1 MFFFEEE
8 EFQNIFQPHCIWISF
23 VNLWMYEWEKTLE
36 LTWQPLGTIPS
47 CSVGTDHSSPPAA
60 SQNKTVI
67 TVGFSEEA
75 EVLPQVLVSEQRHRP
90 LIFYLLPFLLRSQS
104 CWSGCCNAVAAHP
117 SVGCFS
123 MPAMCPHNRPQSSV
137 VGGGGRLDFKTPK
150 EGVAFQSVL
159 SSQIW
164 LRFIFFSKAGRF
176 FFFSFA
182 DHNFTHGLMWVIFF

>member
-1 MFFFEEE
+1 M
-8 EFQNIFQPHCIWISF
+8 NGRR
-23 VNLWMYEWEKTLE
+23 LWK

-60 SQNKTVI
+60 SQNKSAI
-67 TVGFSEEA
+67 TVGFNEEA

-137 VGGGGRLDFKTPK
+137 VREGGAFRFQNTKRRSCLSIRL
-150 EGVAFQSVL
+150 VL
-159 SSQIW
+159 PN
-164 LRFIFFSKAGRF
+164 LATVHIFFKGWTIF
-176 FFFSFA
+176 FFFLLQITTSP
-182 DHNFTHGLMWVIFF
+182 MV